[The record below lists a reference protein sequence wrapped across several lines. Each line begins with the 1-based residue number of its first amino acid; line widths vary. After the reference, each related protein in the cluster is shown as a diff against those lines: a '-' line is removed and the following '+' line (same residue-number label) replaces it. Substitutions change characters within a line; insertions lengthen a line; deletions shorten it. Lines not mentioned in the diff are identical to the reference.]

1 MLTVNSVLQAHLA
14 SQGNYRGDTPLRTS
28 GSALQT
34 PPASPARGRGSN
46 RISNAQKREYAN
58 LAGAE
63 PRKKKKKQIRQC
75 PDKCGNEPSPGRIA
89 DGTIETGSRNIDQPV
104 WHSFALNRST
114 YLLDLTCIV
123 LKSSPCPMTTIG
135 TKPNPRNFQSILP
148 HPIIR
153 IPRIQRK
160 QWLRFCL
167 SVLTSIQRSPD
178 TAVES
183 PWSQ

>member
-1 MLTVNSVLQAHLA
+1 VNSVLQAHLA
-14 SQGNYRGDTPLRTS
+14 NQGNYRGDTPLRTS

-34 PPASPARGRGSN
+34 PPASPAKGRGSN

-58 LAGAE
+58 LAGAD

-75 PDKCGNEPSPGRIA
+75 PDKCGNEPPPGRIA
-89 DGTIETGSRNIDQPV
+89 DGTIETGSLIIDQQV
-104 WHSFALNRST
+104 WHCFTLNRLT
-114 YLLDLTCIV
+114 YDLTCIV
-123 LKSSPCPMTTIG
+123 LKSSPCPMTTMG
-135 TKPNPRNFQSILP
+135 TKPTPRSIRSIFP

-153 IPRIQRK
+153 ILRIQRK

-167 SVLTSIQRSPD
+167 SVLTSIQRSLD
-178 TAVES
+178 TAIES